1 MNLDNLIPYNNH
13 RPILLMALE
22 VTKGNVLEYGM
33 GEGSTTVLH
42 EYCEINK
49 RRLLS
54 LENNKEYFDMF
65 SHLKTKYHSLQFVTD
80 WKERDDHDKKYSVV
94 FIDHAPAER
103 RHIDAILFK
112 DNAEIVVVHDCEH
125 EGMSYDVYSI
135 SEIAK
140 HFKYRKDF
148 TVKNHAPKTVMFS
161 NSIDVSK
168 LEVPSYS
175 SI

>member
-1 MNLDNLIPYNNH
+1 MNLNNLIPYNNH
-13 RPILLMALE
+13 KPCLWMALE
-22 VTKGNVLEYGM
+22 ATKGGVLEYGM
-33 GEGSTTVLH
+33 GQGSTPALH

-65 SHLKTKYHSLQFVTD
+65 SHLQTKYHSLQFVTD
-80 WKERDDHDKKYSVV
+80 WADRDEHSRKYSVV
-94 FIDHAPAER
+94 FIDHSPAER

-125 EGMSYDVYSI
+125 EGLGYDVYHI

-148 TVKNHAPKTVMFS
+148 TIKQHAPKTVMFS
-161 NSIDVSK
+161 NSIDVSQLK
-168 LEVPSYS
+168 IPNYTA
-175 SI
+175 I